1 MVATMNYLSALVG
14 EVASSKAVKGQ
25 GDVPEVKV
33 HHPPSTQPGP
43 PPGFD
48 SEGWTTV
55 QSGRKQKGGN
65 NTAQAGAK
73 PAGKNAGQPVGK
85 NAGQPAGQPA
95 GKNAGKPASEPACKP
110 RSVVTLGDFWK
121 SGADN
126 CPWKKPAV
134 AATATNNRKKK
145 KNPIPYNRSPSGL
158 APIAKGKA
166 VVEDLACS
174 TPVVQAATASPLK
187 RKKKMGRQ

>member
-48 SEGWTTV
+48 REGWATV

-85 NAGQPAGQPA
+85 NADQPA
-95 GKNAGKPASEPACKP
+95 GKNAGKPFSEPADKH
-110 RSVVTLGDFWK
+110 RSVVTLGDFCKK

-145 KNPIPYNRSPSGL
+145 NRSPSGL